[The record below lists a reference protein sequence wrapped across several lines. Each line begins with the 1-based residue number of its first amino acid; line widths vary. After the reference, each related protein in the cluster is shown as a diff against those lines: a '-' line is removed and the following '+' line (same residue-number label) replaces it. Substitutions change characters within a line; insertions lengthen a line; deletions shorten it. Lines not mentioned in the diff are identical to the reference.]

1 MSSPPLSLFREKNI
15 CSPKSTRRQDRKKY
29 CDLYLS
35 APRQRFSASP
45 SKEIWTERV
54 DVGVQEPSHQGLQ
67 LACWELATHLVC
79 SSDQLLLWIQL
90 SAVKI
95 YELELTDM
103 MIGHPRL
110 RGAEYQLGTS
120 TRLRHGV
127 VPEVW
132 WGRFWL
138 FSFWNLFHIHEV
150 EKGEKLSVSGQAG
163 ESHFQYLVGFGTRL
177 VSSLQYVL
185 TGPRCRMFLVY
196 PKSLSSLF
204 TFPLIPADCRCY
216 WSKRKSDAQAT
227 DQPWLSGIHYEC
239 PFSFSSVSSDSP
251 NCLSQDLGRKVKV
264 TWEFFWNII
273 WDQNID
279 KANQ

>member
-1 MSSPPLSLFREKNI
+1 
-15 CSPKSTRRQDRKKY
+15 
-29 CDLYLS
+29 
-35 APRQRFSASP
+35 
-45 SKEIWTERV
+45 
-54 DVGVQEPSHQGLQ
+54 
-67 LACWELATHLVC
+67 
-79 SSDQLLLWIQL
+79 
-90 SAVKI
+90 
-95 YELELTDM
+95 

-163 ESHFQYLVGFGTRL
+163 ESHFPYLVGFGTRL

-185 TGPRCRMFLVY
+185 TGRMFLVY

-227 DQPWLSGIHYEC
+227 DQLWLSGIHYEC
-239 PFSFSSVSSDSP
+239 PFSFSSVSCDSP

-264 TWEFFWNII
+264 TWEFFGISFEIKILTRQISNDCQVFPVSAPFWQVLLSKWFIKLI
-273 WDQNID
+273 FPILSTSW